1 VRACNL
7 AWHTVAAMSATF
19 LLLAI
24 MAWGF
29 NFLFWHV
36 WLWFGGF
43 QAVAL
48 SCLKIQTVVAEP
60 NETIVVDVQPTNL
73 QRAFDLTSQP

>member
-1 VRACNL
+1 
-7 AWHTVAAMSATF
+7 VAAAAAAI

-24 MAWGF
+24 MGWGF

-43 QAVAL
+43 QVVALAVLRQHAAADQRDDPDLGVAL
-48 SCLKIQTVVAEP
+48 SA
-60 NETIVVDVQPTNL
+60 
-73 QRAFDLTSQP
+73 A